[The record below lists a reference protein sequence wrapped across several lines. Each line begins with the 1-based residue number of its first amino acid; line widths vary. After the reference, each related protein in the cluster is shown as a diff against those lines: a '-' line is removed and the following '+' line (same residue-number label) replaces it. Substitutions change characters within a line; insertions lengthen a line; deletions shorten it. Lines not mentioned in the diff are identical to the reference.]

1 MSSQDRLQQHQA
13 LNGTTKRSGIGDPKS
28 TGLGA
33 TNLLTVSL
41 DQADSTIS
49 SESKVRPDPKTT
61 SASHSRQTSAS
72 DAFAHGHTDREPP
85 HSNHR
90 LVAPPSE
97 TRRRSNTRTPLPL
110 LAARMG
116 RQPMGKTSAPPASS
130 STLSPLSTRRR
141 KTSSR
146 STPAST
152 APSTSTRTS
161 RTTTPR
167 ASCRSSA
174 RSVLT
179 TTRPRS
185 LRRSSPPSR

>member
-72 DAFAHGHTDREPP
+72 DAFAHGHTDREPTLESQERGVGATTIP
-85 HSNHR
+85 QDPG
-90 LVAPPSE
+90 A
-97 TRRRSNTRTPLPL
+97 
-110 LAARMG
+110 
-116 RQPMGKTSAPPASS
+116 ASS
-130 STLSPLSTRRR
+130 RR
-141 KTSSR
+141 
-146 STPAST
+146 P
-152 APSTSTRTS
+152 
-161 RTTTPR
+161 
-167 ASCRSSA
+167 C
-174 RSVLT
+174 
-179 TTRPRS
+179 
-185 LRRSSPPSR
+185 